1 MAAERILRSV
11 DLEQR
16 EGRVHRYK
24 GHAVRK
30 NVAGKHGKDA
40 LADARGDVWERLFAL
55 AVEYDGDNGHGLVPY
70 WLFPGEAAIERHVA
84 PALPLAGKAVTG
96 EDRILVAHL
105 ESLKRSLAV

>member
-1 MAAERILRSV
+1 MLKTKDLRRKS
-11 DLEQR
+11 DRLLEQR

-70 WLFPGEAAIERHVA
+70 WLFPGEAAIERHV
-84 PALPLAGKAVTG
+84 PALPLSR
-96 EDRILVAHL
+96 EIAHL